1 MAITNISNLSSYSSN
16 LLQKQQNMNSMFSAL
31 KSGDIASAQKCYA
44 SSGLPPMGANNTS
57 PLGRLYQALRK
68 EDLAGAQQA
77 ALDMQPKGGIKVAS
91 QTNPSNAVLPA
102 SGNVSAAQKAAS
114 MLANAKI
121 AAQQSSV
128 FAMLSA
134 AGNSDVTNSTSQQ
147 SGLMAMLGNSVDTS
161 A

>member
-1 MAITNISNLSSYSSN
+1 M
-16 LLQKQQNMNSMFSAL
+16 QKQQNMNSMFSAL
-31 KSGDIASAQKCYA
+31 KSGDIATAQKCYA
-44 SSGLPPMGANNTS
+44 SSGLPPIGANNTS

-68 EDLAGAQQA
+68 EDLAGVQQA
-77 ALDMQPKGGIKVAS
+77 ALDIQHKGGVKVTS
-91 QTNPSNAVLPA
+91 QTNPGSAVVPA

-134 AGNSDVTNSTSQQ
+134 AGNSDVTNSTVRSD
-147 SGLMAMLGNSVDTS
+147 GHVR
-161 A
+161 

>member
-1 MAITNISNLSSYSSN
+1 
-16 LLQKQQNMNSMFSAL
+16 
-31 KSGDIASAQKCYA
+31 
-44 SSGLPPMGANNTS
+44 MGANNTS

-77 ALDMQPKGGIKVAS
+77 ALDMQPKGGVKVAS
-91 QTNPSNAVLPA
+91 QTNPSSAVVPA

-121 AAQQSSV
+121 TAQQSSV